1 MGIYENPNTWG
12 SSTWILL
19 NCISM
24 TFPKNPTTLDK
35 KNYYRFLSSLQNVLP
50 CSICRQSYKKWF
62 KENPPILE
70 DRKQFINWVID
81 THNYVNKRLG
91 KPVLKRREAHRE
103 IMKHCTIVTKT

>member
-24 TFPKNPTTLDK
+24 TYPKTPTEQDK
-35 KNYYRFLSSLQNVLP
+35 KKYGRFLKSLRDVLP
-50 CSICRQSYKKWF
+50 CSICRKSYTTWL
-62 KENPPILE
+62 KESPPRLD
-70 DRKQFINWVID
+70 DRKQFIYWMID

-91 KPVLKRREAHRE
+91 KPVMNRRDALRE
-103 IMKHCTIVTKT
+103 IKKRCVFQKLI